1 MAARSLLSGGSLDGR
16 SLAVGSVAVGS
27 VAVGSRAVGSRA
39 VGSREVSGE
48 RGKRMRGD
56 LAEMSDA
63 GRSDT
68 SPEVAAGFDLTDRQS
83 AARDAARESVLS

>member
-16 SLAVGSVAVGS
+16 SLAVGSV
-27 VAVGSRAVGSRA
+27 A

-63 GRSDT
+63 GRSGT
-68 SPEVAAGFDLTDRQS
+68 SPEVAAGFDLTDKQS